1 MKLLD
6 TCFLIQLQREWVL
19 KQPGPAVR
27 YLERHAGEQ
36 FGVSVIATLEFLEG
50 YQRPADGER
59 FLDPFPQLPVTMQV
73 ARTGSRIRRELRRKG
88 ELIGDFDI
96 LIAATALEAGMIMVT
111 DNARHFE
118 PIEGLVVEA
127 YQD

>member
-1 MKLLD
+1 VKLLD

-73 ARTGSRIRRELRRKG
+73 ARTGSRIRRELRQKG
-88 ELIGDFDI
+88 EMIGDFDI
-96 LIAATALEAGMIMVT
+96 LIAATALEAGQIMVT

-118 PIEGLVVEA
+118 RIEGLVVEA
-127 YQD
+127 YQS

>member
-88 ELIGDFDI
+88 EMIGDFDI
-96 LIAATALEAGMIMVT
+96 LIAATALEAGQIMVT

-118 PIEGLVVEA
+118 RIEGLVVEA

>member
-36 FGVSVIATLEFLEG
+36 FGVSVIATLGFLEG

>member
-59 FLDPFPQLPVTMQV
+59 FLDPFPQLPVTTQV
-73 ARTGSRIRRELRRKG
+73 ARTGSRIRRELRQKG
-88 ELIGDFDI
+88 EMIGDFDI
-96 LIAATALEAGMIMVT
+96 MIAATALEAGQILVT
-111 DNARHFE
+111 GNARHFE

-127 YQD
+127 YQG